1 MAETT
6 QLELVTPARIM
17 AQKSVQMVVAPGVEG
32 LFGVLPRHAPLL
44 ADLTRGI
51 VEVHE
56 DGKVTDRFMIDGGLA
71 DVSGESVTILAE
83 RAIDLGSADAAAL
96 KEKAANVNEA
106 EAAFLNAVIESGG
119 PFFGF
124 VYWVTAARR
133 NRQRPLA
140 HHHRHH
146 V

>member
-6 QLELVTPARIM
+6 QLELVTPTRIM
-17 AQKSVQMVVAPGVEG
+17 AQKPVQMVVAPGVEG

-56 DGKVTDRFMIDGGLA
+56 NGKVTDRFMIDGGLA

-96 KEKAANVNEA
+96 RGKAANANEV
-106 EAAFLNAVIESGG
+106 EASFLNAVIE
-119 PFFGF
+119 
-124 VYWVTAARR
+124 
-133 NRQRPLA
+133 LL
-140 HHHRHH
+140 
-146 V
+146 

>member
-17 AQKSVQMVVAPGVEG
+17 TQRSVQMVVAPGAEG

-83 RAIDLGSADAAAL
+83 RAIDLGSADVKAL
-96 KEKAANVNEA
+96 QEKVANANEA
-106 EAAFLNAVIESGG
+106 EAAFLNAVIES
-119 PFFGF
+119 
-124 VYWVTAARR
+124 
-133 NRQRPLA
+133 L
-140 HHHRHH
+140 
-146 V
+146 

>member
-6 QLELVTPARIM
+6 QLEMVTPARIM
-17 AQKSVQMVVAPGVEG
+17 AQKSVQMVVAPSVEG

-71 DVSGESVTILAE
+71 DVSSESVTILAE
-83 RAIDLGSADAAAL
+83 RAIDLGSADSTAVKDKAAHANEVDAAAL
-96 KEKAANVNEA
+96 KGGS
-106 EAAFLNAVIESGG
+106 ES
-119 PFFGF
+119 
-124 VYWVTAARR
+124 R
-133 NRQRPLA
+133 
-140 HHHRHH
+140 
-146 V
+146 

>member
-6 QLELVTPARIM
+6 QLELVTPACIM

-32 LFGVLPRHAPLL
+32 LFGVLPRHAALL

-71 DVSGESVTILAE
+71 DVSGGSVTILAE
-83 RAIDLGSADAAAL
+83 RAVDLGSADVEAL
-96 KEKAANVNEA
+96 KEKVANANEA
-106 EAAFLNAVIESGG
+106 EAAFLNAVIKS
-119 PFFGF
+119 
-124 VYWVTAARR
+124 
-133 NRQRPLA
+133 L
-140 HHHRHH
+140 
-146 V
+146 

>member
-83 RAIDLGSADAAAL
+83 RAEDLDNADAASL
-96 KEKAANVNEA
+96 KDRVASASEA
-106 EAAFLNAVIESGG
+106 EADFLNAVI
-119 PFFGF
+119 
-124 VYWVTAARR
+124 AA
-133 NRQRPLA
+133 L
-140 HHHRHH
+140 
-146 V
+146 